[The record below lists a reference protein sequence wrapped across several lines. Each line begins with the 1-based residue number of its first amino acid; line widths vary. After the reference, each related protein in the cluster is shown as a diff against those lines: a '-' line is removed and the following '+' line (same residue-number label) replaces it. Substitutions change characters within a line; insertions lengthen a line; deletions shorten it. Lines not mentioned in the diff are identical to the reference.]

1 VTHIINAIKKS
12 DNITVS
18 SFVILGYEIFTIL
31 FSVLGFNKKK
41 EIEKKEDK
49 IVITDEVL
57 EEENKGE

>member
-1 VTHIINAIKKS
+1 MTHVINAIKKS

-31 FSVLGFNKKK
+31 FSVLVFNKKK